1 MKVLIVEDEVLI
13 AMHLEMLVTQL
24 GHEVCAIALCAD
36 DVVAHAGLHRPDV
49 ALMDIHL
56 ARGSSGIAAACKM
69 HDLYRIRC
77 IFLSGNLDEAA
88 QTTVHSCDPVDI
100 LGKPVLAVTLQRALK
115 KAQVHARL

>member
-24 GHEVCAIALCAD
+24 GHEVCATALCANEA
-36 DVVAHAGLHRPDV
+36 VAHAGLHRPDV

-56 ARGSSGIAAACKM
+56 ARGSSGIVAACTM
-69 HDLYRIRC
+69 HDLYGTRC

-88 QTTVHSCDPVDI
+88 QITAHSCEPVDI
-100 LGKPVLAVTLQRALK
+100 LGKP
-115 KAQVHARL
+115 

>member
-36 DVVAHAGLHRPDV
+36 EAVAHAGLHRPDV

-56 ARGSSGIAAACKM
+56 ARGSSGIVAACEM
-69 HDLYRIRC
+69 HDLYGIRC

-88 QTTVHSCDPVDI
+88 QITVHSCDPVDI
-100 LGKPVLAVTLQRALK
+100 LGKPVLAITLQRALK
-115 KAQVHARL
+115 KAEVNARV